1 MRGVAYILAMLLA
14 VGAYCSGGDS
24 LSRRADRAFSAGEWA
39 SAQALYA
46 LVTDA
51 APDNAD
57 AHARMMT
64 AALMRG
70 DSTAVPVAVER
81 ALASGV
87 ALGALLDSLRADL
100 RMVSGYNL
108 YPIALEGIAADK
120 PYLRRPITD
129 RLLDYYSER
138 RDGAMMVRCAQLL
151 LAGLP
156 DSPRYLDALAWG
168 KLYLGRRDEAEAAWR
183 HALSA
188 DPDNAQ
194 IIISLATLLGNT
206 PESTALLHRADSIS
220 PSPAIKARLKA
231 TQSSNH

>member
-14 VGAYCSGGDS
+14 VGAYCSGDDS
-24 LSRRADRAFSAGEWA
+24 LSRRADRAFYAGEWA

-51 APDNAD
+51 APDNTG

-87 ALGALLDSLRADL
+87 TLGALLDSLRTDL
-100 RMVSGYNL
+100 RMASGYNL
-108 YPIALEGIAADK
+108 YPVALEGIAADK
-120 PYLRRPITD
+120 PYLLRPITD

-156 DSPRYLDALAWG
+156 DSPRYLDSLAWG
-168 KLYLGRRDEAEAAWR
+168 LLYLGRRDEAEAAWR
-183 HALSA
+183 RALAA

-231 TQSSNH
+231 ATATR